1 VSESLTP
8 EEERACLR
16 LARQAL
22 EHYFRTGKHLRSPIG
37 SGTLKEKRGAFVT
50 LTVDGDLRGCVG
62 YPLPVKPLDETII
75 EMAVAA
81 ASQDTR
87 FEPLAANELKKLK
100 IEISVLGLPKPAGGP
115 TSPVGCHGIIVS
127 KGFTGPPPA
136 PGPRRAQLGQ
146 GNLPQPRLSQGGS
159 PARRV
164 EGGGGNR
171 GLHRPGLFRIA
182 RLSRRP
188 ISSSS

>member
-1 VSESLTP
+1 MSEPLTP
-8 EEERACLR
+8 DEERACLK

-22 EHYFRTGKHLRSPIG
+22 EHYFKTGGPLRSPIK

-50 LTVDGDLRGCVG
+50 LTVDGELRGCIG

-100 IEISVLGLPKPAGGP
+100 IEISVLGLPEPVSDPSQVQVGG
-115 TSPVGCHGIIVS
+115 HGIIVS
-127 KGFTGPPPA
+127 KGAYKG
-136 PGPRRAQLGQ
+136 LL
-146 GNLPQPRLSQGGS
+146 LPQVP
-159 PARRV
+159 V
-164 EGGGGNR
+164 EHGWDRETFLCHGCLKA
-171 GLHRPGLFRIA
+171 GLPPEEWKKGAKLEVFTA
-182 RLSRRP
+182 QVFSE
-188 ISSSS
+188 